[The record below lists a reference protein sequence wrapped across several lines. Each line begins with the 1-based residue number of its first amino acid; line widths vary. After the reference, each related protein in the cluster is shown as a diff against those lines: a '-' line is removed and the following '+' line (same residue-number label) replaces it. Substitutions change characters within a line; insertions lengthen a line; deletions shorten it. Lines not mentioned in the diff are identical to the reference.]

1 MIVFFFLFFSKNV
14 NKKINIA
21 TVSVYNFLLNVYNIV
36 LMIMIIC
43 FIKYI
48 KKDESLGFWNT
59 IMLLYYV
66 IFFLF
71 LQRLWL
77 AYFNQIKMLTF
88 HSS

>member
-1 MIVFFFLFFSKNV
+1 MIKKIIGYAIMIVFFFLFFSKNV

-48 KKDESLGFWNT
+48 KKDESLGF
-59 IMLLYYV
+59 
-66 IFFLF
+66 
-71 LQRLWL
+71 
-77 AYFNQIKMLTF
+77 
-88 HSS
+88 

>member
-1 MIVFFFLFFSKNV
+1 MIKKIIGYEIMIVFFFLFFSKNV

-48 KKDESLGFWNT
+48 KKDESLAF
-59 IMLLYYV
+59 
-66 IFFLF
+66 
-71 LQRLWL
+71 
-77 AYFNQIKMLTF
+77 
-88 HSS
+88 

>member
-1 MIVFFFLFFSKNV
+1 MIVFFFLFVSKNV

-48 KKDESLGFWNT
+48 KKDESLGF
-59 IMLLYYV
+59 
-66 IFFLF
+66 
-71 LQRLWL
+71 
-77 AYFNQIKMLTF
+77 
-88 HSS
+88 